1 MPSDPAKAF
10 DHLYAALSEYE
21 SRFVDTSLKACGF
34 YLLIM
39 GWLLTSETA
48 RGLMGPGPNR
58 TIAII
63 GLALPACACAF
74 LFVRIIQIMQM
85 LQRELKA
92 LDYCPESYYEFRI
105 FPPDVAKALAAIAI
119 APCIVLIAFL
129 LSMKSG

>member
-1 MPSDPAKAF
+1 MPNDPAKAF
-10 DHLYAALSEYE
+10 DHLYAALCEYE

-34 YLLIM
+34 YLLAV

-48 RGLMGPGPNR
+48 RGLVGSGSNR

-74 LFVRIIQIMQM
+74 LFLRIFQIMRI

-92 LDYCPESYYEFRI
+92 LDYCSEAYYEFRI

-129 LSMKSG
+129 FTI